1 MSRFNTICLVV
12 IATMTSSA
20 MSAAPL
26 SFSRDIKPILSDSCY
41 HCHGPDDTARESE
54 LRLDLRASVF
64 ELKVLTDGAMLEHL
78 TSNDPDV
85 RMPPPDSKRILR
97 TEDRQT
103 LILWIEQGAPW
114 PTDDRHWAFV
124 PPQRPAVPTSKKKDQ
139 AANAIDQFIHA
150 RLEQENLT
158 PAKRADKATLL
169 RRVTFD
175 LIGLPPSKQDLEQFM
190 ADPSPAAYEQAVDRL
205 LNDPRYGEHMALD
218 WLEASRYADTDGYQ
232 NDRLRYM
239 WVWRD
244 WLIQAINS
252 NMPFDQ
258 FVTEQMA
265 GDLIPNRDFYTQVAT
280 GFNRNHRINSEGGS
294 IPDEWIV
301 EYVADRVETMGT
313 MFLGLT
319 LNCSRCHNHKY
330 DPIEQREFYE
340 LFAFF
345 NNIAEAGLGPNNGNS
360 PPFIAV
366 PATWPH
372 LTTAQTIFIV
382 PDPVKIQVVQT
393 SVPRPQSGSP
403 KTVMVLHELENP
415 RDTYLL
421 NRGQYDQPQ
430 KSEKLTPAIPQAIGG
445 WDPQWPRNRLGLAQW
460 LTSADHPLT
469 ARVTINRIWQH
480 FFGTGIVKTSE
491 NFGVQGEYPSHP
503 QLLDWLATEFVAQNW
518 NVKAMHRLIVTSD
531 TYRQSSA
538 ASAASAELEQQ
549 DPENKLLARGP
560 RKRLSPYAIRD
571 AALFNSG
578 LLVEDVGG
586 PSVKPYMPPQIWR
599 SISNAAYQQDQG
611 AKIYRRSMYTYW
623 RRTVPPPTMMAF
635 NASSRETCIV
645 RNDQTNT
652 PLQALTMM
660 NNITFVETARLLA
673 QRELANTTVTAATRV
688 VSGFQRITSRK
699 PTGDEFTV
707 LMNDYDAY
715 IADFAAD
722 LDSAKKLLSIGAS
735 PYNQDYDISE
745 LAALT
750 LIMNTILNL
759 DEAITQN

>member
-244 WLIQAINS
+244 WLIQAINT

-258 FVTEQMA
+258 FITEQMA
-265 GDLIPNRDFYTQVAT
+265 GDLLPNRDFYTQVAT

-538 ASAASAELEQQ
+538 ASAELEQQ

-673 QRELANTTVTAATRV
+673 QRELANTSVTAATRV

-699 PTGDEFTV
+699 PTASEFNV
-707 LMNDYDAY
+707 LMSDHDAY
-715 IADFAAD
+715 IADFEAD